1 MPISWKYAT
10 FSDAVTVT
18 DNRLPAKVLLT
29 LAVFCL
35 AGPPIGAL
43 FVAFTLCAYTAMDA
57 GSLWLVFYVL
67 PMTGFM
73 LVVCYLAGGVQALV
87 TAIACSAWVVAKR
100 PPTPPPWWLAVIVA
114 VSVQVLLE
122 VQYVRG
128 LEPPSAPNTV
138 MTVAMLIASVGAACS
153 CALLL
158 KNKWPEPKGAE

>member
-1 MPISWKYAT
+1 MT
-10 FSDAVTVT
+10 G
-18 DNRLPAKVLLT
+18 NRLPAKVLLT

-35 AGPPIGAL
+35 AGPPIGAV
-43 FVAFTLCAYTAMDA
+43 FVAFMLCAYTAVET
-57 GSLWLVFYVL
+57 GSLWPVFYVL
-67 PMTGFM
+67 PMTGMTVAVGYF
-73 LVVCYLAGGVQALV
+73 AGGVQALV

-153 CALLL
+153 CALVL